1 MLLQI
6 IDKED
11 RTLADVSGKHVICLA
26 SLEELYN
33 QILSLSAGI

>member
-11 RTLADVSGKHVICLA
+11 RTLADVSGKHVIRLA